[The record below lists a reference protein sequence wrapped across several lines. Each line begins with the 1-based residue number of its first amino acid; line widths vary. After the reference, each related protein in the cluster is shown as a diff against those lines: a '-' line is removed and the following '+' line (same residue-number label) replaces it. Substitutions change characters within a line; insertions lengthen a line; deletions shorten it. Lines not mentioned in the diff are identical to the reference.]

1 MGGINMRQFN
11 LEEYLRKSQ
20 KKIVTRDGK
29 SVRIICTDRKDE
41 NYPIVAL
48 VQDSTGNYEDTY
60 HYTINGEWIKG
71 AINPQDLLF
80 APEKEEGWVN
90 LFKINSTITTG
101 EVYNTKE
108 EAKSA
113 VVGSSIYISTV
124 KVEWEE

>member
-1 MGGINMRQFN
+1 MKQFN
-11 LEEYLRKSQ
+11 LDEYLKNPNRKV
-20 KKIVTRDGK
+20 ITRDGN
-29 SVRIICTDRKDE
+29 SVRILCTDAKG
-41 NYPIVAL
+41 NFPIIAL
-48 VQDSTGNYEDTY
+48 VEMYNGAETVLRLKENGRFYNDTEDSR
-60 HYTINGEWIKG
+60 
-71 AINPQDLLF
+71 DLF
-80 APEKEEGWVN
+80 FVTEKKEGWIN

>member
-1 MGGINMRQFN
+1 MKQFN
-11 LEEYLRKSQ
+11 LNEYLKNPDT
-20 KKIVTRDGK
+20 KVVTRDGR
-29 SVRIICTDRKDE
+29 SVRIICTNKKDE
-41 NYPIVAL
+41 IYPVVAL
-48 VQDSTGNYEDTY
+48 VQDNNSNCEKTR
-60 HYTINGEWIKG
+60 HYTIGGKWIMEDD
-71 AINPQDLLF
+71 NSEDLFF
-80 APEKEEGWVN
+80 APEKKEGWVN